1 MAIST
6 QSGVFRKEG
15 KTLDITIAAD
25 GTKIPCG
32 AIKTVNGMNCL
43 ALWDIDVGT
52 SGTLH
57 ILQRGE
63 VVEVTVDDVLG
74 ETNAG
79 VAIYLDENGVLTKTA
94 THTEGAGTAPNTLL
108 GYTRTAVA
116 STAKTFEIVCA

>member
-1 MAIST
+1 MAISK
-6 QSGVFRKEG
+6 QSGIFRKEG
-15 KTLDITIAAD
+15 KTLDITIAAN
-25 GTKIPCG
+25 GT
-32 AIKTVNGMNCL
+32 AIKCGDIKIVNGFNCL
-43 ALWDIDVGT
+43 ALWDIAAGT

-63 VVEVTVDDVLG
+63 VVEVTVDDALG

-79 VAIYLDENGVLTKTA
+79 VAIYLDENGVITKTA

-116 STAKTFEIVCA
+116 STAKVFEIVAA